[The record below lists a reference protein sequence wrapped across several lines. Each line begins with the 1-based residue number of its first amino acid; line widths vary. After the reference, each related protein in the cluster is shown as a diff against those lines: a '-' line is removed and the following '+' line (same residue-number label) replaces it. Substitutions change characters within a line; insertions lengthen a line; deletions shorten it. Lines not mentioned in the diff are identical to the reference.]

1 MNKLMTKIMA
11 CAFLVLATSICDSAD
26 STGSTPSASPGQV
39 GQTQSEKA
47 IVALVNDKKAEVV
60 AADVGRDDPFGGG
73 FGDNSISQTNLAAG
87 ATALEANR
95 PPLFV
100 NAITLKCLNAV
111 KLKEVLDKMTTKDY
125 GGVSVDES
133 TNTIIICDTKEK
145 LEQMMIEIRKADRIP
160 RQVVIE
166 VFIIDVQLN
175 NDTEIGVDWDILS
188 SDNKDFSYR
197 QSTIFPNRLSVIAPT
212 TETVGSMSAFEHTG
226 LGAEVAIVT
235 GDIRNVLHLLQE
247 KRNVDILASPRV
259 MVVSGQKANIKTVE
273 EIPYQEIT
281 QSSAG
286 GGGTNAITSTQFK
299 DVGVT
304 MDVKA
309 TVTDEGK
316 VLLTVSPSQSVATG
330 TSIGGV
336 PVVDKREATTTLIM
350 DDGQVVVMGG
360 LRRQDTQITKDQVPL
375 LGDLPL
381 VGVIFSSTHKVVQNS
396 ELLVLLSP
404 HISENA
410 PVPAEAIK
418 RFNEFKSRPVLSLP
432 AEPNWP

>member
-1 MNKLMTKIMA
+1 MNKLITKTTV
-11 CAFLVLATSICDSAD
+11 CAFLVLTMSLFNGVNSA
-26 STGSTPSASPGQV
+26 GEQV
-39 GQTQSEKA
+39 GGQTANTGQS
-47 IVALVNDKKAEVV
+47 
-60 AADVGRDDPFGGG
+60 DPFGGN
-73 FGDNSISQTNLAAG
+73 FGDNSPQTNVAAG
-87 ATALEANR
+87 ATAPEVNK

-100 NAITLKCLNAV
+100 NAITLKSLNAV
-111 KLKEVLDKMTTKDY
+111 KLKEVLDKMITKDY

-145 LEQMMIEIRKADRIP
+145 LEQMMIEIKKADRIP

-188 SDNKDFSYR
+188 HDNKDFSYR

-212 TETVGSMSAFEHTG
+212 ADTLGSMSAFEHTG
-226 LGAEVAIVT
+226 LGSEVAIVT
-235 GDIRNVLHLLQE
+235 NDIRNVLHLLQE

-259 MVVSGQKANIKTVE
+259 MVVSGQKASIKTVE
-273 EIPYQEIT
+273 QIPYQEIT

-309 TVTDEGK
+309 VVTDEGK
-316 VLLTVSPSQSVATG
+316 VLLTVSPSQSVTTG

-336 PVVDKREATTTLIM
+336 PVIDKREASTTLIM

-360 LRRQDTQITKDQVPL
+360 LRSQNTQITKEQVPL

-381 VGVIFSSTHKVVQNS
+381 VGLIFSSTHKVVQNS

-404 HISENA
+404 HIHNGESA
-410 PVPAEAIK
+410 PAEAVARYNK
-418 RFNEFKSRPVLSLP
+418 LKNRPVLSIP